1 MSRPANSLRG
11 HPPMKGL
18 TVFEIGESPAGE
30 LVGRILG
37 EHGAQ
42 VTKLEPPGGAGSRRT
57 GPFTG
62 QTATPDSLHF
72 NYYNL
77 GKNSQVFD
85 LHGLDAMAAL
95 DEMLASADILVT
107 SLAPPEL
114 SAVNLD
120 LAQLSR
126 RHRRLIVVSVTPF
139 GLTGPWRN
147 YQANDLVSIAAA
159 GPLILSGYDDHS
171 IPPICPAGGQSF
183 HTGAS
188 FAISGV
194 LVALLERAQSGLG
207 QLVDVAIHD
216 SLAVTIELAFPYW
229 EYSKQAII
237 RQTCRHAQP
246 RPTQPAIFEC
256 ADGRLVYFALI
267 IVEEKPWEALVAWMD
282 SQGMAADLTTDA
294 YRDAK
299 YRQDNFPHI
308 QSILECFLLIK
319 NSDVLLREGQERQ
332 LPVGIVYAPEDL
344 LTDAHLRDRE
354 FFLNIEEADGS
365 SNTYPG
371 RPYRYSSFD
380 LVPARRAPRLGER
393 LDT

>member
-1 MSRPANSLRG
+1 
-11 HPPMKGL
+11 MKGFK
-18 TVFEIGESPAGE
+18 VFELGESPAGE
-30 LVGRILG
+30 LVGRILAD
-37 EHGAQ
+37 HGAR
-42 VTKLEPPGGAGSRRT
+42 VTKLEPPAGAGSRRM
-57 GPFTG
+57 GPFSK
-62 QTATPDSLHF
+62 QAESPESLHF
-72 NYYNL
+72 NFYNL

-85 LHGLDAMAAL
+85 LQAPNAKPAL
-95 DEMLASADILVT
+95 DELLTSADILVS
-107 SLAPPEL
+107 SLSPPEL
-114 SAVNLD
+114 SAFDLD
-120 LAQLSR
+120 LAELCE
-126 RHRRLIVVSVTPF
+126 RHRKLIVVSVTPF

-147 YQANDLVSIAAA
+147 YQANDLVSIAAG

-194 LVALLERAQSGLG
+194 LVALLERTQSGLG

-216 SLAVTIELAFPYW
+216 SLAVTIEMAFPYW
-229 EYSKQAII
+229 EYSQQAVI

-282 SQGMAADLTTDA
+282 SEGMAADLTTDA
-294 YRDAK
+294 FRDAK

-319 NSDVLLREGQERQ
+319 DSAVLLREGQKRQ
-332 LPVGIVYAPEDL
+332 LPIGIVYAPEDL
-344 LTDAHLRDRE
+344 LEDQHLRDRE
-354 FFLNIEEADGS
+354 FFLHVEEADGS
-365 SNTYPG
+365 RNTYPG

-380 LVPARRAPRLGER
+380 LVPARRAPKLGER